1 MNQNKDQKLD
11 AEIGTRIADIR
22 GYFHVSQDALAVRKP
37 LDNLIGSF

>member
-22 GYFHVSQDALAVRKP
+22 EFSCVSRRLGSAPKAARHTVRAV
-37 LDNLIGSF
+37 